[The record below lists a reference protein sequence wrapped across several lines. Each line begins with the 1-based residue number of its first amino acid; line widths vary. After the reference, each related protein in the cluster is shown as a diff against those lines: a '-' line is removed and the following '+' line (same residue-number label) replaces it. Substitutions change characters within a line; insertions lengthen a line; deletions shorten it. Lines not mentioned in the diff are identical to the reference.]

1 MLFLCSCES
10 LLEISYSIA
19 WRTQAF
25 VATVSAF
32 HHSSSPFSSQSVSW
46 IWKARLPWS
55 ILQLWVELIAAL
67 TGNMLRSC
75 EHSLWFSFGDT
86 GSQGETCCLN
96 GCCASFHAKS
106 ALLFQPMPLL
116 CTQGLANKNSALT
129 LLPRLALLGRC
140 PSTFSG
146 TVLFILLLMLRVSSL
161 VQLYCTLDSYDL
173 DHRHK

>member
-25 VATVSAF
+25 VTTVSAF

-55 ILQLWVELIAAL
+55 ILQLWVELRAAL

-129 LLPRLALLGRC
+129 LCFRDSHCWGGVPALSQELCCSYYCLCWEC
-140 PSTFSG
+140 PLWFS
-146 TVLFILLLMLRVSSL
+146 
-161 VQLYCTLDSYDL
+161 CTAL
-173 DHRHK
+173 